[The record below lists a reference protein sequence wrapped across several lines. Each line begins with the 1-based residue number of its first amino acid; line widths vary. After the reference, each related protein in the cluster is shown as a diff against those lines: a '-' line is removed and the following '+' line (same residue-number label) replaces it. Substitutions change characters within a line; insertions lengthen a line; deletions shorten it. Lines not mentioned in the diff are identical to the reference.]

1 MAGNNNEREIER
13 REWLASLD
21 YVLQQH
27 DPDRVRNLMKALHAR
42 IHKAG
47 IRMPHCANTPY
58 INTIPADEQPPYPG
72 SREIERRLKSIV
84 RWNAM
89 AMVVRANREEEGI
102 GGHISTFASQAT
114 LYEVGFN
121 HFFRAPTDESDGDH
135 VYFQGHASPGNYA
148 RAYLEGR
155 ISVEELKNFRHE
167 CHGPPGL
174 PSYPH
179 PWLKPDF
186 WQFPTVSMGL
196 GPIQAIY
203 HARFEHYLT
212 DRGLKDTS
220 DHNIWCFVGDG
231 ETDEPETLGAIS
243 LAGRERLGNLI
254 FVVNCNLQ
262 RLDGPVRGNGNIIQE
277 LETVFRGAGWNV
289 IKVVWGADM
298 DPLLDRDEGGVLVR
312 TLNEILDGE
321 HQNFTVKGGAYV
333 REHLFGRDPRLKK
346 MVKHMSDEELG
357 RLRLGGHDPEKVY
370 AAYKCAVEHTDAPT
384 VILARTIKGYG
395 MGEAG
400 EGRNITHKQKKMN
413 EEELREFRS
422 RFSVPVSDEDIN
434 DVPFYRPDEDSAE
447 MKYLRE
453 RREALGGWLPARRQ
467 ACKPLDMPDPS
478 IFEEFRQGSGDKA
491 VATTMAFGRMLSHLL
506 KDEHVGRNMVPIIP
520 DEARTFG
527 MDALFRQVGI
537 YSHVGQN
544 YEPVDRENLLYY
556 KEARDGQILE
566 EGITEAGSLSSFI
579 AAGTSYSNHGL
590 NMIPFFMFYSMFGFQ
605 RVGDLIWAAGDIR
618 ARGFLVGGTSGR
630 TTLAGE
636 GLQHCDGHS
645 HVLAYPHP
653 SVRAYDP
660 AFAYEIAVI
669 VQDGIRRM
677 VHEQRDEMV
686 YFTIMNETYPQWP
699 MTEGVEEGILKG
711 LYRIRVPLRDKK
723 EARVHL
729 FGSGAILNEALRA
742 QSILAEQFDVDADV
756 WSATSYKEL
765 YRDALTVE
773 RWNRLHPDKA
783 PRVSYLDQTLGDSDG
798 IFVAATDYLKMLPE
812 SIANWLPGRLI
823 ALGTDGFGRSDGREH
838 LRAFFEVNAEHIA
851 LAALQGLVE
860 EGTVEE
866 ETVRRAV
873 DEWEIDPEKQD
884 AMMTPSCVDTP

>member
-1 MAGNNNEREIER
+1 
-13 REWLASLD
+13 
-21 YVLQQH
+21 
-27 DPDRVRNLMKALHAR
+27 
-42 IHKAG
+42 
-47 IRMPHCANTPY
+47 
-58 INTIPADEQPPYPG
+58 
-72 SREIERRLKSIV
+72 
-84 RWNAM
+84 
-89 AMVVRANREEEGI
+89 
-102 GGHISTFASQAT
+102 
-114 LYEVGFN
+114 
-121 HFFRAPTDESDGDH
+121 
-135 VYFQGHASPGNYA
+135 
-148 RAYLEGR
+148 
-155 ISVEELKNFRHE
+155 
-167 CHGPPGL
+167 
-174 PSYPH
+174 
-179 PWLKPDF
+179 
-186 WQFPTVSMGL
+186 
-196 GPIQAIY
+196 
-203 HARFEHYLT
+203 
-212 DRGLKDTS
+212 
-220 DHNIWCFVGDG
+220 
-231 ETDEPETLGAIS
+231 
-243 LAGRERLGNLI
+243 
-254 FVVNCNLQ
+254 
-262 RLDGPVRGNGNIIQE
+262 
-277 LETVFRGAGWNV
+277 
-289 IKVVWGADM
+289 
-298 DPLLDRDEGGVLVR
+298 
-312 TLNEILDGE
+312 
-321 HQNFTVKGGAYV
+321 
-333 REHLFGRDPRLKK
+333 
-346 MVKHMSDEELG
+346 
-357 RLRLGGHDPEKVY
+357 
-370 AAYKCAVEHTDAPT
+370 
-384 VILARTIKGYG
+384 
-395 MGEAG
+395 
-400 EGRNITHKQKKMN
+400 
-413 EEELREFRS
+413 
-422 RFSVPVSDEDIN
+422 
-434 DVPFYRPDEDSAE
+434 
-447 MKYLRE
+447 
-453 RREALGGWLPARRQ
+453 
-467 ACKPLDMPDPS
+467 
-478 IFEEFRQGSGDKA
+478 
-491 VATTMAFGRMLSHLL
+491 
-506 KDEHVGRNMVPIIP
+506 
-520 DEARTFG
+520 
-527 MDALFRQVGI
+527 
-537 YSHVGQN
+537 
-544 YEPVDRENLLYY
+544 
-556 KEARDGQILE
+556 
-566 EGITEAGSLSSFI
+566 
-579 AAGTSYSNHGL
+579 
-590 NMIPFFMFYSMFGFQ
+590 MFGFQ

-765 YRDALTVE
+765 YRD
-773 RWNRLHPDKA
+773 KA

>member
-1 MAGNNNEREIER
+1 
-13 REWLASLD
+13 
-21 YVLQQH
+21 
-27 DPDRVRNLMKALHAR
+27 
-42 IHKAG
+42 
-47 IRMPHCANTPY
+47 MPHCANTPY